1 MSMSDSA
8 GCRILAVSP
17 SAARAHQ
24 FVQRVQALSAA
35 LARTGSFGDGK
46 GKETE
51 AEADAAPTGREQT
64 SVSTSPDP
72 LAAGSS
78 TSIPWTI
85 ANRYYTA
92 EVHFETHDVDRFRA
106 LHAVGVPAVIYV
118 WGASEPYREHIP
130 AIANKIRAY
139 DPEVAL
145 AVRFGVGDAADPPP
159 GTNEDEDGLDEFM
172 SEHGFEFVEGERAW
186 RRPTQDEDRHSDDED
201 SGIPG
206 LPRVIDAL
214 STIMWPSLVQSAATR
229 QRKSRARDLI
239 GWALEEEADDGLRAL
254 IPDVPRAPPGVGP
267 DLDEAVAAGAAGAA
281 KRKSRMQREME
292 ELERWLED
300 EEAGAG
306 RKFGRDEK
314 AKAQENEHEEQQQ
327 RKEAAADEE
336 ARTWVATAPVS
347 AADGWED
354 MLAPPSAAHT
364 PRDATF
370 PDIHLPAPSPRVG
383 SDDGSD
389 AETEHGFDD
398 DFADFVAAGPYILPT
413 HDADRLLEVRY
424 DVGRLTPMHTGA
436 SYRSLGSVSDFGGND
451 SMSATSGAYGVLG
464 DDDDSDDDALNEG
477 GDPDL
482 PSRAEIFET
491 SRRLFGAGAFAP
503 APDDPTPLAS
513 TSAPAARAP
522 EPRSP
527 TAADADAA
535 ADLSLDTDD
544 GEESFAA
551 LDLSRVFSVLQG
563 MKDEIA
569 GMDDED
575 ERRRA
580 AARVALGL
588 VYGLGGPGT
597 GGRAG
602 STTGVAGEE
611 AGAA

>member
-1 MSMSDSA
+1 MSDSA
-8 GCRILAVSP
+8 GCRILVVSP

-51 AEADAAPTGREQT
+51 ADSETHAGQAGQEQT
-64 SVSTSPDP
+64 SVSTSRDP

-159 GTNEDEDGLDEFM
+159 GTNEDEDGLDEFL

-254 IPDVPRAPPGVGP
+254 IPDVPRDPLGAVP
-267 DLDEAVAAGAAGAA
+267 DADKAAEADAA

-314 AKAQENEHEEQQQ
+314 AKAQEDEHEEQQQ
-327 RKEAAADEE
+327 KYEAAADAD
-336 ARTWVATAPVS
+336 ARTWVVSAPMS

-364 PRDATF
+364 PRDAAF
-370 PDIHLPAPSPRVG
+370 PDIHLPSPSPRTG
-383 SDDGSD
+383 SDDDSD
-389 AETEHGFDD
+389 ADTEHGFDD
-398 DFADFVAAGPYILPT
+398 DFADFVSAGPHMPPPA
-413 HDADRLLEVRY
+413 HGGDRLLEVRY

-436 SYRSLGSVSDFGGND
+436 SYRSLGSVSDLGEGND
-451 SMSATSGAYGVLG
+451 SMSATSGAYGALG
-464 DDDDSDDDALNEG
+464 DDEDDEDDDALNEG

-482 PSRAEIFET
+482 PSRAEILET
-491 SRRLFGAGAFAP
+491 SHRLFGAAAFAP
-503 APDDPTPLAS
+503 ALLAS
-513 TSAPAARAP
+513 TSAPAARPA
-522 EPRSP
+522 EPRPS
-527 TAADADAA
+527 TTTDADADADAA

-544 GEESFAA
+544 GEESSAVF
-551 LDLSRVFSVLQG
+551 DLSRVFSALQG

-569 GMDDED
+569 GMDNED

-588 VYGLGGPGT
+588 VYGLGGTGT

-602 STTGVAGEE
+602 STPGVAAEE
-611 AGAA
+611 AGAT